1 MDKVVDLTE
10 LSDHEESP
18 LQIVECVEESPLV
31 VVEEN
36 ELLVEEDVTDL
47 VSPDD
52 KGADDE
58 ELKQVLADRSKSL
71 RRVLDLGKKMRERVM
86 ARNESQAQNDVVC
99 VTESGPPVEMSKG
112 QGSRDLDFQ
121 MSQVEDKSVKK
132 KRGRLTE
139 EEKRAREK
147 ARADATALR
156 KLQRQ
161 VQSERYVLKFIQ
173 VVMGPE
179 VMGQPLGLGI
189 GQAFQSTN
197 NKAEHEKIVY
207 HVRQN
212 NIYGYPLIRWTRMTP
227 SAEGTDSFSFENE
240 PFTMICIEGNA
251 MVEWIETGE
260 FQNMLDRIGQD
271 GHKISIIVHRLQHT
285 ISQREIH
292 DHREAMSQSSG
303 VAQAPG
309 FCSERVRQY
318 LASILVEMPEVELF
332 DVNSVD
338 EAANH
343 VVAMTKAISMRL
355 IEEGAAAKYLAGK
368 SKRRSASVAL
378 NELLAVEPL
387 QRPELLCPIQALCA
401 LPSVGPRSAHA
412 LAHKFS
418 SLKGLIEMLEDKST
432 SLGEKKVMLGNIFST
447 NGRRVGPKAA
457 QQIVDVFLSEDPYLR
472 FDD

>member
-1 MDKVVDLTE
+1 MDKIVDLTE

-18 LQIVECVEESPLV
+18 LHIVECVEESPLV
-31 VVEEN
+31 VVEESQS
-36 ELLVEEDVTDL
+36 LVDENVTDL

-52 KGADDE
+52 KSADDGG
-58 ELKQVLADRSKSL
+58 LKQVLADRSKSL
-71 RRVLDLGKKMRERVM
+71 RRVLDLGRKMRESVM
-86 ARNESQAQNDVVC
+86 RRNENQAQNDIVC
-99 VTESGPPVEMSKG
+99 VTESGPPVEMNTAR
-112 QGSRDLDFQ
+112 GSQDFDFQ
-121 MSQVEDKSVKK
+121 MSQVEDISAKK

-147 ARADATALR
+147 ARADAAALR

-179 VMGQPLGLGI
+179 VMVQPLGLGI
-189 GQAFQSTN
+189 GQAFQSTHD
-197 NKAEHEKIVY
+197 KAEHERIVY
-207 HVRQN
+207 QVRQN
-212 NIYGYPLIRWTRMTP
+212 NSFGYPLIRWTRMTP
-227 SAEGTDSFSFENE
+227 PGEGADSFSFENE
-240 PFTMICIEGNA
+240 PFTMICIEGNT
-251 MVEWIETGE
+251 MVEWIENGA

-271 GHKISIIVHRLQHT
+271 GHKISILVHRLQHN
-285 ISQREIH
+285 ISQREIE

-303 VAQAPG
+303 VSQAPS
-309 FCSERVRQY
+309 FFSERVRQY
-318 LASILVEMPEVELF
+318 LASIFVEMPEVELF
-332 DVNSVD
+332 DVNSID
-338 EAANH
+338 EASNH
-343 VVAMTKAISMRL
+343 VVAMTRAIAMRH

-368 SKRRSASVAL
+368 SKRRSASAAL
-378 NELLAVEPL
+378 DELLAVEPL

-418 SLKGLIEMLEDKST
+418 SFKGLIEMLEDKST
-432 SLGEKKVMLGNIFST
+432 SLGEKKVILGNICSS

-472 FDD
+472 FDC